1 MSPQRRRVIVAT
13 LVILVVGAVGWAA
26 EVGGAESNPWSIAGP
41 AVSVRTLGGTNAF
54 SAEPVTSVAELRALF
69 VRERPAIEQ
78 VLSLAG
84 WPGNPE
90 DLFVAVASG
99 TPEEIAF
106 PVGRTL
112 QWMALRRGAKTV
124 EVAQHPKWEGEEP
137 FQAFLIRLVSGDA
150 RWAFLV
156 PKACGNL
163 SLYSR
168 MGLDALN
175 VAVTSGV
182 LKLTDPEGRLITVNA
197 GQTGTVSA
205 TALAGRPESALA
217 APDVPTS
224 IQVTEG
230 TVEFSEYGR
239 PVAVMV
245 ADGNLVT
252 AVLTPDGTVALAT
265 PDGNPTPLPVRV
277 GDATGTL
284 SAGGGMAVS
293 WPAPECRLEVRKVDA
308 CAPGE
313 VEVDARGSSIGRGA
327 VESVAVTVQ
336 LPSGESVEL
345 GTPNV
350 VGDFRWR
357 RRFEQAGTYRFTATA
372 VSDRGRPSTNTCAAS
387 VDMTACIPPPPT
399 CRLEISPIA
408 LATFETVR
416 LDASGSTSDGG
427 KVEKVLTEIRSSA
440 GRTLAALDLLPPF
453 NAEFEL
459 ERGGTYTVSAVAV
472 DNHGQ
477 RSETVER
484 TVTARVRN
492 SFSGRVFGGFVSFRP
507 DDVAVAEDGWAAGV
521 KASLDRRLAR
531 GFEISLG
538 AGAVYDEVTDE
549 VDLLADVEFNFLRGR
564 GYFGA
569 GVGLWGFD
577 SDAPG
582 SNVFLHGGHE
592 LATFGDTK
600 LGWYLEGR
608 AFLDE
613 LDSIDDNYLA
623 LVGLRFQL

>member
-1 MSPQRRRVIVAT
+1 MMVAC
-13 LVILVVGAVGWAA
+13 LVILAVGAVGAA
-26 EVGGAESNPWSIAGP
+26 VEGGGAASNPWSTAGP
-41 AVSVRTLGGTNAF
+41 ATPVRTLGGPNAF
-54 SAEPVTSVAELRALF
+54 SADPVTTVAELRAFF
-69 VRERPAIEQ
+69 VRERPAIER
-78 VLSLAG
+78 VLTLAG
-84 WPGNPE
+84 WPGDPQ
-90 DLFVAVASG
+90 DLFAAVASG
-99 TPEEIAF
+99 TPEEITF

-124 EVAQHPKWEGEEP
+124 ELVTHPKWEGKEP
-137 FQAFLIRLVSGDA
+137 FPAFLIRLVSGDA

-156 PKACGNL
+156 PKDCGNL

-168 MGLDALN
+168 MGLDALH

-182 LKLTDPEGRLITVNA
+182 LTLTDPEGRLITVNE

-205 TALAGRPESALA
+205 TALSGRPESALA

-230 TVEFSEYGR
+230 KVEFSEYGR

-245 ADGNLVT
+245 ADGNLLS

-265 PDGNPTPLPVRV
+265 PSGNPTPLPVKV
-277 GDATGTL
+277 GDSTGTL
-284 SAGGGMAVS
+284 SAGGSITVS

-308 CAPGE
+308 CVPGE
-313 VEVDARGSSIGRGA
+313 VEVDARGSSIARGT
-327 VESVAVTVQ
+327 VESVAVTAQ
-336 LPSGESVEL
+336 LPSGESVDL
-345 GTPNV
+345 GSPAV
-350 VGDFRWR
+350 AGDFRWR
-357 RRFEQAGTYRFTATA
+357 RRFDQPGTYRFTATA
-372 VSDRGRPSTNTCAAS
+372 VSNLGRPSTNPCAAT
-387 VDMTACIPPPPT
+387 VEMTACIPPPPT
-399 CRLEISPIA
+399 CRLDISPA
-408 LATFETVR
+408 AVATFETVR
-416 LDASGSTSDGG
+416 LDASGSVSDGG

-440 GRTLAALDLLPPF
+440 GRTLATMDLLPPF

-459 ERGGTYTVSAVAV
+459 ERGGTYEVSAVAV

-477 RSETVER
+477 RSETVQQ

-507 DDVAVAEDGWAAGV
+507 DDAAVAEDGWAAGV

-538 AGAVYDEVTDE
+538 AGVVYDEVSDE
-549 VDLLADVEFNFLRGR
+549 ADLLADVEFNFLRGR

-592 LATFGDTK
+592 LATFGETK

-623 LVGLRFQL
+623 LVGLRFQR